1 MESKRR
7 NTMIMVLGIMAFFA
21 NGDNYAVAPLL
32 INISK
37 DLNISISTAAMSVTA
52 YMLTFGI
59 FTILFGPLGDKY
71 GKAKIINIAAF
82 GTAIFSMLGA
92 FAFNLPSLIFF
103 RAMNGAFGAG
113 IFPVT
118 MALVGESF
126 EKSKRQKAIGKVM
139 GMMFLGGASAT
150 VIGGAMAY
158 FGSWRAVYFIYGVA
172 ELIMAIAM
180 LKILPKSK
188 GVTNKL
194 QFISVY
200 KEALS
205 NKNFVR
211 IVTTIMLVGFSVFGS
226 FTFSGK
232 LVQSRT
238 GYNVF
243 YVGLIL
249 TLFGIAT
256 VVGGRKAPALRA
268 KLKDNF
274 LLFAG
279 ILGGLSLLTISVAS
293 NPIIIGIALFGF
305 GIAFIFMQSTLVMTA
320 QETMPKLRGTAMS
333 LASFNMFVGGAI
345 GTSINGK
352 IINSW
357 SIGTVFLIAAF
368 TMFLAGTIASI
379 VIKKINSNVASVV
392 LNEEVN

>member
-1 MESKRR
+1 MEDKRR
-7 NTMIMVLGIMAFFA
+7 NTMIMALGIMAFFA

-37 DLNISISTAAMSVTA
+37 DLNLSISTAAMSVTA
-52 YMLTFGI
+52 YMLTFGL
-59 FTILFGPLGDKY
+59 FTILFGPLGDRY
-71 GKAKIINIAAF
+71 GKTKIINIAAF

-126 EKSKRQKAIGKVM
+126 DNSNRQKAIGKVM
-139 GMMFLGGASAT
+139 GLMFLGGASAT
-150 VIGGAMAY
+150 AIGGALAY

-172 ELIMAIAM
+172 ELIMAVAM
-180 LKILPKSK
+180 LKILPKSS
-188 GVTNKL
+188 GVIDKL
-194 QFISVY
+194 QFTSVY
-200 KEALS
+200 KQALS
-205 NKNFVR
+205 NKKFVS
-211 IVTTIMLVGFSVFGS
+211 VVATIMLVGFSVFGS
-226 FTFSGK
+226 FTYSGK

-256 VVGGRKAPALRA
+256 VIGGRKAPALRA

-274 LLFAG
+274 LLYAG
-279 ILGGLSLLTISVAS
+279 ILGGTSLLTIAIAS
-293 NPIIIGIALFGF
+293 NPIVIGIALFGF

-352 IINSW
+352 IINVA
-357 SIGTVFLIAAF
+357 SIGIVFLVAAVA
-368 TMFLAGTIASI
+368 MFLAGTIASI
-379 VIKKINSNVASVV
+379 VIKRINNNKIVQF
-392 LNEEVN
+392 

>member
-1 MESKRR
+1 MS
-7 NTMIMVLGIMAFFA
+7 FFA

-37 DLNISISTAAMSVTA
+37 DLNINISTAAMSVTA
-52 YMLTFGI
+52 YMLAFGV
-59 FTILFGPLGDKY
+59 FTILFGPLGDRY
-71 GKAKIINIAAF
+71 GKSKIINIAAF

-126 EKSKRQKAIGKVM
+126 ENSNRQKAIGKVM

-150 VIGGAMAY
+150 AIGGAMAY
-158 FGSWRAVYFIYGVA
+158 FGSWRAVYFIYGLA
-172 ELIMAIAM
+172 ELIMAVAM
-180 LKILPKSK
+180 IKILPKSK
-188 GVTNKL
+188 GVMDKL
-194 QFISVY
+194 QFTSVY
-200 KEALS
+200 KEAFS
-205 NKNFVR
+205 NKNFVK
-211 IVTTIMLVGFSVFGS
+211 VVATIMLVGFSVFGS
-226 FTFSGK
+226 FTYSGK

-268 KLKDNF
+268 KLKDKF
-274 LLFAG
+274 LLLAG
-279 ILGGLSLLTISVAS
+279 ILGGISLFTIAFAS
-293 NPIIIGIALFGF
+293 NLVFIGIALFGF
-305 GIAFIFMQSTLVMTA
+305 GIAFISMQSTLVSTA

-352 IINSW
+352 IINMV
-357 SIGTVFLIAAF
+357 SINIVFLVAALA
-368 TMFLAGTIASI
+368 MFLAGAIASI
-379 VIKKINSNVASVV
+379 VIKRISSS
-392 LNEEVN
+392 ES